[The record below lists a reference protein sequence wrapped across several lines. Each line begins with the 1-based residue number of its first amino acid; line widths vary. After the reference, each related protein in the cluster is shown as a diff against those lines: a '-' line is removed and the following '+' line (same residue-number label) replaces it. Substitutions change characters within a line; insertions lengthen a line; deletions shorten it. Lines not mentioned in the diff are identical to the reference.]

1 MIKMSEL
8 QQGDL
13 VIAEYEGIKWE
24 GIVAE
29 LNHEDKEVCVQ
40 TDVQSFWYTP
50 EHLFPIPLDEDHLSK
65 LGFTKEETDE
75 YVKYKKDAFR
85 IKVPKG
91 GDFSDLEM
99 WYREDRRHMRH
110 LMSVHE
116 LQNDYYQMTKVE
128 LNQD

>member
-24 GIVAE
+24 GIVTE

-40 TDVQSFWYTP
+40 TEVQSFWYTP
-50 EHLFPIPLDEDHLSK
+50 EHLYPIPVDGEHLKK
-65 LGFTKEETDE
+65 LGFEKEEGDE
-75 YVKYKKDAFR
+75 YMKFKKGAFR

-91 GDFSDLEM
+91 GDFADLEM

-110 LMSVHE
+110 LMAVHE
-116 LQNDYYQMTKVE
+116 LQNQYYQMTKVE

>member
-24 GIVAE
+24 GIVTE
-29 LNHEDKEVCVQ
+29 MNHEDKEVCVE
-40 TDVQSFWYTP
+40 TEVQSLWYTP
-50 EHLFPIPLDEDHLSK
+50 EHLYPIPVDDEHLKK
-65 LGFTKEETDE
+65 LGFEKEEG
-75 YVKYKKDAFR
+75 VGFMKYKKGAFR

-91 GDFSDLEM
+91 GDFADLEM

-110 LMSVHE
+110 LMPVHE
-116 LQNDYYQMTKVE
+116 LQNQYYQMTKVE